1 MSPDAERLVELARH
15 GDGPTAEDRARV
27 RRGIAT
33 ALAAATSVV
42 GAGTAAAKTG
52 AVVAAAG
59 AKSIASGSAVAAAGA
74 VTVSKVASWL
84 GVGMAAGLA
93 GALTVSAVSAPSKPS
108 APVAAVAPRVQNA
121 PASPKAPRVPL
132 TIRQAAAQ
140 EAPAEPESPPV
151 AVAHPQQ
158 RSAPI
163 APRLLPSAL
172 AEETELLEQAQAAL
186 ARSDAAAALRLLER
200 HERRFPAGALSEE
213 RLAGRV
219 LALCQLGR
227 MADARRSAELLRAV
241 APQSPLWPRLRQA
254 CPID

>member
-59 AKSIASGSAVAAAGA
+59 AKSIAGGSTVAAGT
-74 VTVSKVASWL
+74 VTVGKVASWL

-93 GALTVSAVSAPSKPS
+93 GALTVSAVTTPSKPS

-121 PASPKAPRVPL
+121 PASPKATRLPL
-132 TIRQAAAQ
+132 TVRQAAAQ
-140 EAPAEPESPPV
+140 EAPAEPESSPA

-172 AEETELLEQAQAAL
+172 AEETELLEQAQSAL
-186 ARSDAAAALRLLER
+186 ARGDAAAALRLLER

-227 MADARRSAELLRAV
+227 VADARRSAERLRAV